1 MIRKAL
7 PPSHFLNRELGIL
20 EFNRRVLAHA
30 ADDTVP
36 LLERLRFLTIVS
48 SNLDEFFEIRV
59 AGLKEQ
65 IKLGVK
71 VAGPDGRNP
80 AEVFAL
86 VAEKSRALVNE
97 QYKLLNEVLLPA
109 LLAQGIVF
117 PRREAWSEAQR
128 AWVRGY
134 FFDELLPV
142 LTPIGLDPAH
152 PFPRV
157 LNKSLNFAIELEGR
171 DAFGRQS
178 RAAIV
183 QAPRA
188 LPRVIA
194 LPAEVAGA
202 GHAFV
207 FLSSILHAHMDELFT
222 GMEVKGCHQF
232 RVTRNSDLFVDE
244 EEIKNLRI
252 AVQGELLHRHFGDAV
267 RLEVAD
273 SCSPATAEFLMQQ
286 FDLGEADLYRVAGPV
301 NLHRL
306 REVYDRVDRPDLK
319 YPSFQPAFPAP
330 LAGRRDL
337 YAVLA
342 KQDVLLH
349 HPYESFL
356 PVIEFIRTA
365 VDDPRVIAIKQ
376 TVYRTGTDSELMEI
390 LVDAA
395 RRGKEVTVVLEL
407 MARFDEETNIAW
419 ASRLEE
425 VGAHVIYGVVGHK
438 THAKMALVVRRE
450 DGEHKP
456 VLRRYAHLATGNYHP
471 RTASQYTDF
480 GLLTSNEDICADVN
494 EVFKQL
500 TGLGRASRMKH
511 LWLSPFTLHRRIVA
525 AVRNEA
531 RIAREG
537 QPAHIIAK
545 MNALLEPELIEEL
558 YGASQAGVQI
568 DLIVRG
574 VCALRP
580 GVKDLSENIRVRSV
594 VGRFL
599 EHTRVFYFLNGGTED
614 TYLASAD
621 WMDRNFFRR
630 IELCFP
636 VLDPALKARVLREGL
651 KAYLDDASQAW
662 LMSAEGDYQRASGRK
677 GRARAAQE
685 ELLRQFALPTISGP
699 AAVSAEEMPQ
709 AAQAA
714 VHTRQLQANAG
725 RAEAGL
731 ARRLAADPDAGEQ
744 LNVS

>member
-1 MIRKAL
+1 MIKKAL
-7 PPSHFLNRELGIL
+7 PPSHFLNRELGLL
-20 EFNRRVLAHA
+20 EFNRRVLAQA
-30 ADDTVP
+30 ADDAVP

-65 IKLGVK
+65 IKVGVK
-71 VAGPDGRNP
+71 ESGPDGRRP

-86 VAEKSRALVNE
+86 VTVQAHELIAE
-97 QYKLLNEVLLPA
+97 QYRLLNDVLLPA
-109 LLAQGIVF
+109 LAREGIVF
-117 PRREAWSEAQR
+117 PKREGWTDAQR
-128 AWVRGY
+128 AWVKDY
-134 FFDELLPV
+134 FFRELLPV

-171 DAFGRQS
+171 DAFGRKS

-188 LPRVIA
+188 LPRVIRM
-194 LPAEVAGA
+194 PAEIAGA
-202 GHAFV
+202 PNGFV
-207 FLSSILHAHMDELFT
+207 FLSSILHAHVDELFT

-252 AVQGELLHRHFGDAV
+252 AVQSELLHRHFGDAV
-267 RLEVAD
+267 RLELAD
-273 SCSPATAEFLMQQ
+273 SCSQATGEFLQQQ
-286 FDLGEADLYRVAGPV
+286 FGLEEVDVYRVAGPV
-301 NLHRL
+301 NLYRL
-306 REVYDRVDRPDLK
+306 REVPDQVDRPDLK
-319 YPSFQPAFPAP
+319 YPRFQAGLPEA
-330 LAGRRDL
+330 LARTQDIFAALRTGDL
-337 YAVLA
+337 
-342 KQDVLLH
+342 LLH
-349 HPYESFL
+349 HPYQSFD

-365 VDDPRVIAIKQ
+365 VSDPRVIAIKQ
-376 TVYRTGTDSELMEI
+376 TVYRTGTDSELMDI
-390 LVDAA
+390 LIQAA
-395 RRGKEVTVVLEL
+395 RLGKEVTVVLEL
-407 MARFDEETNIAW
+407 MARFDEEVNIAW

-450 DGEHKP
+450 DAPAGP

-471 RTASQYTDF
+471 RTARMYTDF
-480 GLLTSNEDICADVN
+480 GLMTTNEDICADVN

-511 LWLSPFTLHRRIVA
+511 LWVSPFTLHRKVVG

-531 RIAREG
+531 RLAKEG
-537 QPAHIIAK
+537 RPGRIIAK

-558 YGASQAGVQI
+558 YAASQAGVEI

-580 GVKDLSENIRVRSV
+580 GVEGLSERIRVRSI

-599 EHTRVFYFLNGGTED
+599 EHTRVFYFGNDGAD
-614 TYLASAD
+614 DVYLASAD

-630 IELCFP
+630 IELAFP
-636 VLDPALKARVLREGL
+636 VLDPALKARVIREGL
-651 KAYLDDASQAW
+651 QAYLDD
-662 LMSAEGDYQRASGRK
+662 
-677 GRARAAQE
+677 
-685 ELLRQFALPTISGP
+685 
-699 AAVSAEEMPQ
+699 
-709 AAQAA
+709 
-714 VHTRQLQANAG
+714 LQQTWTMHAG
-725 RAEAGL
+725 GNYE
-731 ARRLAADPDAGEQ
+731 RLAARRSKRPVQEDLLQQ
-744 LNVS
+744 LAMNAWARAPRLAPAPLPNAA